1 MRVCK
6 FLYLLSSG
14 SPKREREKKE
24 PLVFVRTNTRGRQCC
39 SALLSPFVTCRNATH
54 SIMCHVMHCWLLD
67 AVGAVMQ
74 GFVVDQEG
82 FYRFH
87 CITQSTHT
95 HKRVVVVTVKQTRE
109 RVAVL
114 YPNNQQEQKSL
125 WFHIHCVVFV
135 FAHRIL
141 ANPNNNITINVC
153 ISLCVTRSLRSPWCA
168 VTT

>member
-1 MRVCK
+1 
-6 FLYLLSSG
+6 
-14 SPKREREKKE
+14 
-24 PLVFVRTNTRGRQCC
+24 
-39 SALLSPFVTCRNATH
+39 
-54 SIMCHVMHCWLLD
+54 MHCWLLD

-141 ANPNNNITINVC
+141 ANPNNNITIVLCNVC
-153 ISLCVTRSLRSPWCA
+153 ISLCKLPLIRFNHYYSLFYICPSFIVGVGLVAILKSISRTW
-168 VTT
+168 TN